1 MVQNVNSY
9 NDEHVENEKIQR
21 LYEVVNDIR
30 EDFLNDKDIT
40 GQRIYSTPYE
50 TDVQLYES
58 DDKNAL
64 LIEGSVVKKIDNE
77 VLHPVGGTISNLV
90 VKPYHD
96 ATDEVLHRK
105 KVANSVMNLIE
116 NHSEVFSRIDFHNS
130 NQFEIVAEDQDIKT
144 YRFSQRID
152 NNNLVI
158 YHTVNYRDKN
168 TETEV
173 NVYPIGDDDGSKIV
187 RLNPY
192 KVQY

>member
-9 NDEHVENEKIQR
+9 SDENVENEKIQR

-50 TDVQLYES
+50 TDVQLHES

-77 VLHPVGGTISNLV
+77 VLYPVGGTMSNLV
-90 VKPYHD
+90 VKPSHD
-96 ATDEVLHRK
+96 ATDEVLRRK

-116 NHSEVFSRIDFHNS
+116 NHNEVFSRIDFHNS
-130 NQFEIVAEDQDIKT
+130 DQFEVVAEEQDVRT
-144 YRFSQRID
+144 YRFAQRID

-173 NVYPIGDDDGSKIV
+173 NVYPIGEDDGSKII
-187 RLNPY
+187 RLKTY

>member
-21 LYEVVNDIR
+21 LYEVVHGIR
-30 EDFLNDKDIT
+30 EDFLNDKDVT

-77 VLHPVGGTISNLV
+77 VLYPVGGTISNLV
-90 VKPYHD
+90 VKPSHD
-96 ATDEVLHRK
+96 ATDEVLRRK
-105 KVANSVMNLIE
+105 KVANAVMNLIE
-116 NHSEVFSRIDFHNS
+116 NHSEVFSRIDFYNS
-130 NQFEIVAEDQDIKT
+130 NQFEIVAEDQDVKT
-144 YRFSQRID
+144 YRFAQRID

-173 NVYPIGDDDGSKIV
+173 NVYPIGEDNGSKII
-187 RLNPY
+187 RLKPY

>member
-1 MVQNVNSY
+1 L
-9 NDEHVENEKIQR
+9 EIRENTAQ
-21 LYEVVNDIR
+21 NDIR

-64 LIEGSVVKKIDNE
+64 LIEGTVVKKIDNE
-77 VLHPVGGTISNLV
+77 TLYPVGETMSNLV
-90 VKPYHD
+90 VKPSHD
-96 ATDEVLHRK
+96 ATDEVLRRK
-105 KVANSVMNLIE
+105 KIANAVMNLIE
-116 NHSEVFSRIDFHNS
+116 NHNEVFSRIDFHNS
-130 NQFEIVAEDQDIKT
+130 NQFEVVAVDQDVRT
-144 YRFSQRID
+144 YRFAQRID

-173 NVYPIGDDDGSKIV
+173 NVYPLGEDDGSKII
-187 RLNPY
+187 RLKPY
-192 KVQY
+192 N

>member
-21 LYEVVNDIR
+21 LYEVVHDIR
-30 EDFLNDKDIT
+30 EDFLNDKDVT

-64 LIEGSVVKKIDNE
+64 LIEGTVVKKIDNE
-77 VLHPVGGTISNLV
+77 ELYPVGGTISHLV
-90 VKPYHD
+90 VKPSHD
-96 ATDEVLHRK
+96 ATDEVLRRK
-105 KVANSVMNLIE
+105 KVANAVMNLIE
-116 NHSEVFSRIDFHNS
+116 NHSEVFSRIDFYNS
-130 NQFEIVAEDQDIKT
+130 NQFEIVAEDQDVKT

-173 NVYPIGDDDGSKIV
+173 NVYPIGEDNGSKII
-187 RLNPY
+187 RLKPY